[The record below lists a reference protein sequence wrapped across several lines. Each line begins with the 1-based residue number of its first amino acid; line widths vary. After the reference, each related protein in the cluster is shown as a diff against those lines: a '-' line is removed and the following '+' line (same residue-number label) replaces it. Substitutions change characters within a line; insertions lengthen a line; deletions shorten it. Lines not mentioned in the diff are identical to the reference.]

1 MSNSIDYKTKINVD
15 GKEIET
21 LAGILPE
28 IPKLEILFIA
38 KCLCKGM
45 CECWF
50 NRNIIRFCS
59 KKRYT

>member
-28 IPKLEILFIA
+28 IPKLEIPVISPSIISPISCA
-38 KCLCKGM
+38 CKC
-45 CECWF
+45 
-50 NRNIIRFCS
+50 
-59 KKRYT
+59 